1 MRSLLANGVSMLAA
15 RVLVPVFSFA
25 INVGIARAYGA
36 ETLGVYIHLLALL
49 LIFQAAAGA
58 GMHLLLTREL
68 ATSPEEAAA
77 HLGSGRSFALLSG
90 SASTLA
96 FLAYSFALLPQDRLL
111 PAAVLSLTILPSAW
125 IATQEAF
132 FMATRTHHRITVVS
146 FAENALKLAL
156 ALMAH
161 LLGAGIL
168 GLCAGIAAARF
179 LALGAGFVLMR
190 RAGAP
195 ATGRPSVEGALAFG
209 RTVAPFAVL
218 FALSMLYFRVDVLL
232 VEALRGEGDTGR
244 YGAALT
250 LYSVVLLLP
259 ESAMGAVYPRL
270 ASSFRASAESYAEA
284 TLLSLRVLVVGIVPL
299 SLFLVCFADRVLALA
314 YGERFLSSATTLRLL
329 AVSLP
334 LHAVNGVL
342 GQALQAARLQG
353 AMLRIVVLGLSTHLV
368 ANVVLLPRLGIEGA
382 AAALF
387 LSSSVVAL
395 GAARCFH
402 RSVAPLRP
410 GARFFGSLATIGGPL
425 VLTLLAPPAWR
436 PAAFAA
442 SLLAL
447 SAGSLSFLLRRPDLD
462 RVVRAFRP
470 PKLTVAS

>member
-1 MRSLLANGVSMLAA
+1 MRSLLFNGISMLAA

-25 INVGIARAYGA
+25 INVGIARTYGA

-68 ATSPEEAAA
+68 STSPEAAA
-77 HLGSGRSFALLSG
+77 GHLRSGRSFALLSG
-90 SASTLA
+90 SVSTLA
-96 FLAYSFALLPQDRLL
+96 FLAYVLVFIPEDRLL
-111 PAAVLSLTILPSAW
+111 SAAVLSLTILPSAW

-132 FMATRTHHRITVVS
+132 FMATRTHYRITVVS
-146 FAENALKLAL
+146 LAENALKLAL
-156 ALMAH
+156 AFGAY

-168 GLCAGIAAARF
+168 GLCVGIAAARL
-179 LALGAGFVLMR
+179 LALGAGFGLMR

-195 ATGRPSVEGALAFG
+195 ETGRPTLAGALGFG
-209 RTVAPFAVL
+209 RTVAPFAIL

-232 VEALRGEGDTGR
+232 VEALRGDGDTGR

-270 ASSFRASAESYAEA
+270 ASSFRASTEGYAEA

-299 SLFLVCFADRVLALA
+299 SLVLISFADLILVLA

-353 AMLRIVVLGLSTHLV
+353 AMLRIIVLGLATHVV

-382 AAALF
+382 AIALF
-387 LSSSVVAL
+387 VSSSVVAI
-395 GAARCFH
+395 GATRCFH
-402 RSVAPLRP
+402 RHVAPVSLD
-410 GARFFGSLATIGGPL
+410 ARFFLSVATIGGPL
-425 VLTLLAPPAWR
+425 ALALLVPPAWTL
-436 PAAFAA
+436 AAFAV
-442 SLLAL
+442 SLAAL
-447 SAGSLSFLLRRPDLD
+447 SAGALTVLLRRSDFE
-462 RVVRAFRP
+462 RVARAFRP
-470 PKLTVAS
+470 AKLTVVS

>member
-1 MRSLLANGVSMLAA
+1 MRSLLSNGISMLAA
-15 RVLVPVFSFA
+15 RLLVPVFSFA
-25 INVGIARAYGA
+25 INVGIARTYGA

-58 GMHLLLTREL
+58 GMQLLLTREL
-68 ATSPEEAAA
+68 ATSPEESAG
-77 HLGSGRSFALLSG
+77 LLRNGRSFALLSG
-90 SASTLA
+90 SLSTLA
-96 FLAYSFALLPQDRLL
+96 FLAYAVVLIPHDRLI
-111 PAAVLSLTILPSAW
+111 PAAVLSLTVLPSAW

-132 FMATRTHHRITVVS
+132 FMATRTHHRITIVS
-146 FAENALKLAL
+146 LAENALKLAL
-156 ALMAH
+156 AFAAY

-168 GLCAGIAAARF
+168 GLCVGIAAARL

-195 ATGRPSVEGALAFG
+195 ETGRPTLAGALGFG

-232 VEALRGEGDTGR
+232 VQALRGEGDTGR

-259 ESAMGAVYPRL
+259 ESAMAAVYPRL
-270 ASSFRASAESYAEA
+270 ASSFRASLEGYAEA

-299 SLFLVCFADRVLALA
+299 SLFLICFADRILGLA
-314 YGERFLSSATTLRLL
+314 YGERFLASATTLRLL

-342 GQALQAARLQG
+342 GQALQAARLQS
-353 AMLRIVVLGLSTHLV
+353 AMLRIIVFGLATHVV

-382 AAALF
+382 AVALF

-402 RSVAPLRP
+402 RNVAPLSL
-410 GARFFGSLATIGGPL
+410 GVRFFLSVATIGGPL
-425 VLTLLAPPAWR
+425 ALALLVPPAWR
-436 PAAFAA
+436 LAAFAV
-442 SLLAL
+442 SLCAL
-447 SAGSLSFLLRRPDLD
+447 SVGALSVLLCRSDFD
-462 RVVRAFRP
+462 RVVQSFRA
-470 PKLTVAS
+470 PKLTVVS